1 MSTYKFV
8 GKRENN
14 TNDKTIEP
22 TWSNDKTKTYLP
34 PGQRKQTTEEA
45 FPELKYNG
53 LTSLQLKTQSTEVE
67 DEKNTTL
74 NFADRLKLLSKN
86 ESEGINT
93 SNSTIND
100 TAGLVKLPPRKITFV
115 SDHALWQSRR
125 LYPSDKE
132 EEDNKIIDEPEEDYN
147 SFEDYS
153 DVENDEH
160 EVYDPSEYDRH

>member
-22 TWSNDKTKTYLP
+22 AWSNDKAKTYLP

-53 LTSLQLKTQSTEVE
+53 LASIKTQSDDVN
-67 DEKNTTL
+67 EKNVSL
-74 NFADRLKLLSKN
+74 NFADRLKSISKN
-86 ESEGINT
+86 TTDGTNT
-93 SNSTIND
+93 KYSKSSD
-100 TAGLVKLPPRKITFV
+100 TVGLVMLPPRKTTFV

-132 EEDNKIIDEPEEDYN
+132 EEDNKLIDEPEDDYN
-147 SFEDYS
+147 SFDDFS
-153 DVENDEH
+153 DIENEEH